1 MVQEAFIA
9 RMKPGFENSDKSRT
23 MLQVM
28 IDDTIEETL
37 ELDRECESDAGR
49 VMIDLML
56 HFFTR
61 PPPPASYNNMEEFLL
76 YRHEDAA
83 IP

>member
-1 MVQEAFIA
+1 
-9 RMKPGFENSDKSRT
+9 MKELHLGS
-23 MLQVM
+23 
-28 IDDTIEETL
+28 DDTIEETL
-37 ELDRECESDAGR
+37 ELDREGESDAGR